1 MTNIYDARAA
11 RTYAKGEA
19 EKAQAEAEAL
29 RAETARKNVEVIAE
43 RERRVRRERRATRR
57 EWFERRKR
65 HAPETALAALWAAV
79 IVAPLLLA
87 WEAQAAFA
95 AETLQIPVA
104 LAWLFPLA
112 IEAGAWVCA
121 FESLHRSKRG
131 APAGSLPRW
140 MWVLAGIAASINAAH
155 GTADH
160 GIVAGLALGAL
171 SMLGVLLHHIRQNL
185 TAAEQQGSH
194 RSRVS
199 QGFLRWVLFPSLT
212 LAALRNAVRANRGV
226 DEAWETAWIDR
237 HGVGPAATKR
247 DRQLARAIIKRQRR
261 KDRKAAKH
269 GRFVILNGVILRAE
283 LPALT
288 PPEIEPTGEPYSP
301 TERAKLSATASELL
315 PKVQAS
321 IAAGELSE
329 RPSAYAINKRF
340 KGGMPAA
347 QEVRDALTDMHP
359 VGAES
364 EVC

>member
-19 EKAQAEAEAL
+19 AKAQAEAEAL
-29 RAETARKNVEVIAE
+29 RAQTARKNAEAIAE
-43 RERRVRRERRATRR
+43 RERHLRRERRKARR
-57 EWFERRKR
+57 EWVDQRKR
-65 HAPETALAALWAAV
+65 HAPETALTALWAAV
-79 IVAPLLLA
+79 IIAPFLLA
-87 WEAQAAFA
+87 WQAQAAFA
-95 AETLQIPVA
+95 TETLQIPAVM
-104 LAWLFPLA
+104 AWLFPLA

-121 FESLHRSKRG
+121 FESLQRSKRG
-131 APAGSLPRW
+131 APVGSLPRW

-155 GTADH
+155 GTTDH

-171 SMLGVLLHHIRQNL
+171 SMLGVLLHHIRQHL
-185 TAAEQQGSH
+185 TAAEQRGTH
-194 RSRVS
+194 RTKVS

-212 LAALRNAVRANRGV
+212 LAALRNAVRANRGAE
-226 DEAWETAWIDR
+226 EAWKTAWIDR

-247 DRQLARAIIKRQRR
+247 DRQLARTIIKRQRR
-261 KDRKAAKH
+261 RDRKAAKQ

-288 PPEIEPTGEPYSP
+288 TPEREPAHEPYSP
-301 TERAKLSATASELL
+301 VEGAKLSAAARELL
-315 PKVQAS
+315 PKVQAA

-340 KGGMPAA
+340 KGGMPTA

-359 VGAES
+359 VETES